1 MGTDKFLNED
11 FDIFKT
17 SKNNK
22 DSVEGSSSS
31 AVIIDTAFSGK
42 KKKHRKKIEIQQVEE
57 PETNK
62 IVIPKSIEQEHF
74 ETTIQQA
81 KEHTQQ
87 IYDSIEKLQILQKA
101 VEVAKTEG
109 TLNVDEDLEDKV
121 AETLEEISG
130 NDMTDVNVVEVVAT
144 TTEALEEVP
153 DVDLTLDDVEI
164 KPSKTKKDKTG
175 YFKTKVNIKKS
186 NIPEIIN
193 KIATIVKQE
202 SNGIIS
208 PRVCDLRVIGNTNKT
223 QLRGQELKL
232 SAATVVFKPD
242 FHKLKVN
249 KGTRIMLSVPNGQS
263 DKSYHGNLLVYVQ
276 ESRAKNILEV
286 SQKDFDSEQQ
296 YIGFLAKTI
305 SSYYINGYDV
315 TLKRL
320 QLRGTNNPLL
330 EIMQLVVGTGDYKVK
345 PVQDTDGH
353 LYRFDVISKHDKN
366 QWLRVIVNEV
376 MQGTYR
382 VYGLNELTQDEYII
396 TRNDISL
403 KTLSDNIISILN
415 KSYERDWSKEL
426 KIGNGNDEIPE
437 AYYMLDKLKHR
448 KLRLVGN
455 EIYIAS
461 VDSNNDEQP
470 EEKKVFDYPVVDGI
484 ELLKT
489 ASRRDM
495 IKLQKNDY
503 DAEMIIGKTP
513 VLDYFY
519 LTYLAYPIIGGDR
532 RSGREYITRDSY
544 YQKYNVLD
552 HNQYQKRKK
561 TILEKEGNERNYN
574 ARIYLF
580 QLEYSVNGVKNIYRA
595 KTFKE
600 IMDKTKFLS
609 KNPDVTVQTPI

>member
-1 MGTDKFLNED
+1 MGTNKFLNED

-17 SKNNK
+17 SKNKAQNT
-22 DSVEGSSSS
+22 S
-31 AVIIDTAFSGK
+31 AENIVDNAFSGK
-42 KKKHRKKIEIQQVEE
+42 KKKRRKKIEIQQIAEE
-57 PETNK
+57 PESTK
-62 IVIPKSIEQEHF
+62 IIIPKSIEQENF
-74 ETTIQQA
+74 DKTVQLA
-81 KEHTQQ
+81 KEHTKQVYNSAEKQQ
-87 IYDSIEKLQILQKA
+87 IIQEAI
-101 VEVAKTEG
+101 EVAKTEG
-109 TLNVDEDLEDKV
+109 TLNVDDELEEKV
-121 AETLEEISG
+121 TETLEEISG

-153 DVDLTLDDVEI
+153 DVNLTLDDVEI

-186 NIPEIIN
+186 NIPTIIN

-202 SNGIIS
+202 SNGIIA

-223 QLRGQELKL
+223 QLRNQELKL

-263 DKSYHGNLLVYVQ
+263 DKSYNGNLLVYIQ
-276 ESRAKNILEV
+276 ESRAKTILEV

-296 YIGFLAKTI
+296 YVSFLAKTI
-305 SSYYINGYDV
+305 SNYYVNGYDV

-330 EIMQLVVGTGDYKVK
+330 EIMQIVVGTGDYKVK
-345 PVQDTDGH
+345 PIQDNDGH
-353 LYRFDVISKHDKN
+353 LYRFEVISKHDKN

-382 VYGLNELTQDEYII
+382 VYGFNEVMHDEYII

-403 KTLSDNIISILN
+403 KTLSDNIIYILN

-426 KIGNGNDEIPE
+426 KASNGDDEIPE
-437 AYYMLDKLKHR
+437 VYYMLDKLKHR
-448 KLRLVGN
+448 KLRIIGN
-455 EIYIAS
+455 ELYTAS
-461 VDSNNDEQP
+461 IDSNYDEQQ
-470 EEKKVFDYPVVDGI
+470 EKTVLGYPVIDGI
-484 ELLKT
+484 ELLRT

-513 VLDYFY
+513 VLDFFY

-532 RSGREYITRDSY
+532 RRGREYITRDSY

-552 HNQYQKRKK
+552 HNQYQNRKK
-561 TILEKEGNERNYN
+561 TILEKEGKERNYN

-600 IMDKTKFLS
+600 VMDKTKFLS
-609 KNPDVTVQTPI
+609 KNPDITIQTPL